1 MDLQTNELNSYRV
14 EVSGW
19 DARENFFVEKT
30 SLAWAHEGRKE
41 VSLRSPLRQGC
52 VVFVRLIQS
61 LTQHSSFP
69 VAYQAVA
76 IDGKNALGRAR
87 VSLQQLHPRSRS
99 EENIEVPA
107 HSRFQ
112 PA

>member
-30 SLAWAHEGRKE
+30 SLDWALEGRKE
-41 VSLRSPLRQGC
+41 VSLKSPLRQGC

-76 IDGKNALGRAR
+76 IDRKNALGRAR
-87 VSLQQLHPRSRS
+87 VSLQQLHP
-99 EENIEVPA
+99 
-107 HSRFQ
+107 HSRTEEIIGVSAHLKLQ
-112 PA
+112 LA